1 MSSPLGRA
9 GAGRTPYSRFADGL
23 AVLRSSVREYL
34 GAEAVA
40 ALGVP
45 TSRALAL
52 VHLPSVHVR
61 REQLEEAAIVTRVA
75 SSWIRIGSFEQQAY
89 RGEYDSMSLLERYV
103 AREVFALEEKG
114 APRVGEGAPARR
126 SLMRAVVEEV
136 ARRNA
141 LTVAGWQAYGF
152 MHGVRFPLL
161 RRAGG
166 SLS

>member
-114 APRVGEGAPARR
+114 APRMEEGGPAKR

-152 MHGVRFPLL
+152 MHGVRFPIL
-161 RRAGG
+161 RHAGG